1 MSQTYEKKKTMP
13 REERRAEPESSQ
25 WAQAIT
31 LSALLIFSFKR
42 LPLIFSTAL
51 HSEGSA
57 TFVGNWN
64 IAYRLVDYLV
74 ILLFELFY

>member
-1 MSQTYEKKKTMP
+1 MP
-13 REERRAEPESSQ
+13 REERRAEPESAH

-51 HSEGSA
+51 HSEGSL

-64 IAYRLVDYLV
+64 IS
-74 ILLFELFY
+74 